1 MDMNFKNAGNELT
14 VELAGRLDTS
24 TSPDL
29 EKELSTRLDGIQSL
43 IYDFKD
49 LDYISSA
56 GLRVVLAKQKTMNKN
71 GSMKLINVNESIMEI
86 LEVTGMVD
94 ILTIE

>member
-1 MDMNFKNAGNELT
+1 MDMNFKPAGNELT

-56 GLRVVLAKQKTMNKN
+56 GLRVVLATQKTMNKN

>member
-56 GLRVVLAKQKTMNKN
+56 GLRVVLATQKTMNKN

>member
-1 MDMNFKNAGNELT
+1 MDMNFNNAGNELT

-24 TSPDL
+24 TSPEL

-43 IYDFKD
+43 TFDFKA

-56 GLRVVLAKQKTMNKN
+56 GLRVVLATQKTMNKN

>member
-56 GLRVVLAKQKTMNKN
+56 GLRVFLATHKTMNKN

>member
-14 VELAGRLDTS
+14 VELSGRLDTS

-56 GLRVVLAKQKTMNKN
+56 GLRVVLATQKTMNKN